1 MTIPEGIVYGAD
13 FSPDGKLLA
22 IAGSDGTVRLW
33 DTATGEI
40 LWTRQLGTLTGGTR
54 GSPVLY
60 ELDGKA
66 YLVVAVPPSTG
77 GGGGQSP
84 AMAAAR
90 AAIAGLP
97 TGYIAFA
104 LPDR

>member
-1 MTIPEGIVYGAD
+1 M
-13 FSPDGKLLA
+13 
-22 IAGSDGTVRLW
+22 
-33 DTATGEI
+33 
-40 LWTRQLGTLTGGTR
+40 LGQSTR

-60 ELDGKA
+60 EIDGRA

-77 GGGGQSP
+77 GGGPGGGQASP

-97 TGYIAFA
+97 TGYVAFA
-104 LPDR
+104 LPTR